1 MERRSFIKT
10 ALMATGGL
18 ILGRSVVHRL
28 VGGKEDVSYSFR
40 FPVIW
45 PEKYSPKTSNRPL
58 YNNLFFKD
66 ILMFLPLHSK
76 RTSVEVRMSLN

>member
-1 MERRSFIKT
+1 
-10 ALMATGGL
+10 MATGGL

-40 FPVIW
+40 FPVIL
-45 PEKYSPKTSNRPL
+45 PEKYSPKTSIRPL

-66 ILMFLPLHSK
+66 ILMFLSLHGK
-76 RTSVEVRMSLN
+76 HTSIEVRMFLN